1 MGRTS
6 RKLEPAPVAPG
17 WVVTACGLLFAAV
30 EVVVIPG
37 ASSPFRL
44 PKEALAVGGLVV
56 LGALVCLLK
65 ARAFEL
71 PRGPL
76 TVVLAALPILAA
88 ISALWA
94 ASPRT
99 ALLTA
104 AASAVWVASAV
115 TLAQLGRPTRRR
127 IAIWTSLGVL
137 ASALAM
143 VAERLGSPLLE
154 IEPSGTAS
162 RLELTGLTGNP
173 ADLALAA
180 VLLLPL
186 LVSALVRAHPAGRR
200 WLLPVVL
207 AVASLATRTLT
218 AAVAVAT
225 MVVVIAIVTPSRKL
239 RIAVTVAALLALC
252 VVPFTPLG
260 TRLMASGKR
269 LAQGD
274 LYDLFS
280 ARADGWTAA
289 AEMIIEHPLTGVGAG
304 HFDRAYYPARVA
316 WLTERGEVGQRGELA
331 THFEWAHCEPLQVV
345 AELGAPG
352 WLWLS
357 GLLAALGWH
366 WRRTDSPLIALSA
379 CAVVPFVLIHY
390 PARLAVG
397 LVPLTL
403 IAAALLAREPKVR
416 LEIPTLAGRRALCA
430 AAVTVAAAIIIWQ
443 SSRVSLDR
451 WRGQAESRLTAAA
464 RLQPA
469 ARAQVLTDL
478 ERQALGRV
486 DGVTATTGDLWRLV
500 GRARLLRDAPRPA
513 EAAFQ
518 TAMTVWPHEEA
529 EFGLGLALAAQGR
542 RVEAV
547 AHLTRVCRTNPSLTA
562 LITDSDLRQTV
573 EEALNAIARS
583 GHG

>member
-6 RKLEPAPVAPG
+6 RIPEPAPTASG

-30 EVVVIPG
+30 EVIVIPG

-44 PKEALAVGGLVV
+44 PKEALALGGLAAI
-56 LGALVCLLK
+56 GAVVCLLR
-65 ARAFEL
+65 ARTFEL

-76 TVVLAALPILAA
+76 TAVVVALPALAAA
-88 ISALWA
+88 SALWA
-94 ASPRT
+94 ASPRMALASAAAT
-99 ALLTA
+99 AVWATA
-104 AASAVWVASAV
+104 AVA
-115 TLAQLGRPTRRR
+115 LAHLDRPARRL
-127 IAIWTSLGVL
+127 IAIWTSFGVL

-154 IEPSGTAS
+154 VEPVGSAS
-162 RLELTGLTGNP
+162 RLQLTGLTGNP

-200 WLLPVVL
+200 WLLPVAL

-218 AAVAVAT
+218 AAIAVAAI
-225 MVVVIAIVTPSRKL
+225 VVVIAFVTPSRRL
-239 RIAVTVAALLALC
+239 RVAVAVAALVAVV

-260 TRLMASGKR
+260 ARLAASAKR
-269 LAQGD
+269 LAHGD

-289 AEMIIEHPLTGVGAG
+289 AEMIAEHPVLGVGAG
-304 HFDRAYYPARVA
+304 NFDRAFYPARVA
-316 WLTERGEVGQRGELA
+316 WLAARGEVGQRGELA
-331 THFEWAHCEPLQVV
+331 THFEWAHCEPLQVI
-345 AELGAPG
+345 AELGIAG
-352 WLWLS
+352 WLWLA
-357 GLLAALGWH
+357 GLAAALVWH
-366 WRRTDSPLIALSA
+366 WRRIDGPLLAVST
-379 CAVVPFVLIHY
+379 CAVVPFALIHY

-397 LVPLTL
+397 SVPLTL
-403 IAAALLAREPKVR
+403 IAAALLAREPRRRV
-416 LEIPTLAGRRALCA
+416 ELATPAARQAVCAAVVAAA
-430 AAVTVAAAIIIWQ
+430 AAVVFWQ
-443 SSRVSLDR
+443 SSRVAVDR
-451 WRGQAESRLTAAA
+451 WRGQAESRLVAAA
-464 RLQPA
+464 RLQMA
-469 ARAQVLTDL
+469 ARTQVLTDL

-486 DGVTATTGDLWRLV
+486 DGVTATTGDLWRLI

-513 EAAFQ
+513 EAAFS

-529 EFGLGLALAAQGR
+529 EFGLGLALAAEDR

-562 LITDSDLRQTV
+562 LIMDSDLRQAV
-573 EEALNAIARS
+573 EETLETIARS